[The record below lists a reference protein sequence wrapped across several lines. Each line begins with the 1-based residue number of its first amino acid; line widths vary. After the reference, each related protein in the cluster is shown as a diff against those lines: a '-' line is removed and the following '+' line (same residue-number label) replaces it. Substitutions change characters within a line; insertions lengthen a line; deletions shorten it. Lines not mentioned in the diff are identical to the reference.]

1 MGLVAL
7 RCSWGGGVRS
17 AEGGCHS
24 TGRRPPHPHRF
35 DTHAPHQPRRAR
47 RRVRLV
53 AAGGAA
59 PVGLPPP
66 FHLMPRHV
74 PRYQWADSVGGEGGG
89 RWRRESRAGTGGTP
103 PTTFS
108 GTAHQ
113 TLSRAHEALA
123 CRVPP
128 CTAEGAGG
136 VAASPVAI
144 VGAGVG
150 CVVPSPSGAAASVP
164 LQRSPPPHWTPE
176 GQPTGKDR
184 PQRPAAPAGKMAG
197 ANKTEMGW
205 FLVSSCSGR
214 RPAGPRPLV
223 GVSGRA
229 GRTQQP
235 ERGGRNNGCA
245 FVGEEDGRG
254 PRQPSPPPTRG
265 TRRGCRRGADRLAS
279 RWAGGMGSVATASVL
294 SRQRLARRRVG
305 WGGGGWDAWFN

>member
-1 MGLVAL
+1 MEEGEPGRHGRNPPHDFFRHGPPNPVTGTRGARLPRA
-7 RCSWGGGVRS
+7 SMYGGGS
-17 AEGGCHS
+17 GGR
-24 TGRRPPHPHRF
+24 GG
-35 DTHAPHQPRRAR
+35 QPRRHR
-47 RRVRLV
+47 RCRCGLRRPLPIRGSSQCPS
-53 AAGGAA
+53 AA
-59 PVGLPPP
+59 
-66 FHLMPRHV
+66 V
-74 PRYQWADSVGGEGGG
+74 P
-89 RWRRESRAGTGGTP
+89 
-103 PTTFS
+103 
-108 GTAHQ
+108 
-113 TLSRAHEALA
+113 
-123 CRVPP
+123 
-128 CTAEGAGG
+128 
-136 VAASPVAI
+136 
-144 VGAGVG
+144 
-150 CVVPSPSGAAASVP
+150 
-164 LQRSPPPHWTPE
+164 PPPHWTPE